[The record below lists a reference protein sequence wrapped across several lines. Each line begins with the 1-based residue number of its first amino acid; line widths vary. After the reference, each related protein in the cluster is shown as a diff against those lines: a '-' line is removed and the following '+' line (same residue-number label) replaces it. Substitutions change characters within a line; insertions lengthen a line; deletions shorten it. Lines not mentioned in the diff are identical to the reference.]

1 MNRYRSPE
9 AWVEA
14 AWQELDAPDTGRRDG
29 CLEVVG
35 DMLETGR
42 LSQDDAERAVERL
55 GCTDDRAVLP
65 VVGRFLRHH
74 HPGVRGEAADA
85 VKELGRLRESPG
97 EGAV

>member
-14 AWQELDAPDTGRRDG
+14 AWQELDTPDTGRRDG

-42 LSQDDAERAVERL
+42 LSQDDAERRSSASAARTT
-55 GCTDDRAVLP
+55 GRCCRSSGGSSAITTRACA
-65 VVGRFLRHH
+65 GRR
-74 HPGVRGEAADA
+74 RT
-85 VKELGRLRESPG
+85 R
-97 EGAV
+97 